1 MAVLTS
7 KIVDV
12 MKIITRTQI
21 QMAKLLNLQRIMWTG
36 VLLASMCWWF
46 DTTFFVAKWHL

>member
-12 MKIITRTQI
+12 TKIITRSEK
-21 QMAKLLNLQRIMWTG
+21 QMAKLLNLQTIMWTD
-36 VLLASMCWWF
+36 VLLASMC
-46 DTTFFVAKWHL
+46 